1 MVRKTS
7 YDDSF
12 KAKIA
17 LEALKGDKTV
27 TEIANEYNV
36 ACSLVSKWKGELIT
50 NAALTF
56 SKGKSNPTDSGANEQ
71 KLYEQIGKLSM
82 EVDYLKK
89 FVTKY
94 R

>member
-12 KAKIA
+12 KAKVA
-17 LEALKGDKTV
+17 LEALKGDKTA

-36 ACSLVSKWKGELIT
+36 ACSLVSKWKSELIS
-50 NAALTF
+50 NAAATF
-56 SKGKSNPTDSGANEQ
+56 SKGKSKPTDSVNEQ

>member
-17 LEALKGDKTV
+17 LEALKGEKTA
-27 TEIANEYNV
+27 TEIATEYNV
-36 ACSLVSKWKGELIT
+36 ACSLVSKWKGELIA
-50 NAALTF
+50 NAASTF
-56 SKGKSNPTDSGANEQ
+56 SKGNIKAVDNANEQ

-89 FVTKY
+89 FVSKY